1 MKPSAFEY
9 HNPQSVEEA
18 VELLDRYGDEAKII
32 AGGQS
37 LVPMMNFR
45 LARPE
50 ILIDINGIKEL
61 EYIKTE
67 GDELVIGALTRES
80 DIEKSALVI
89 EQFPFLAKAISY
101 IGHSAIR
108 NRGTIGGSLVH
119 ADPSAEL
126 PTALCALN
134 GKLKVV
140 GSSGEKILEPEE
152 FFLTYL
158 TTSLEPSDLL
168 TEVRIPALPE
178 NTGWS
183 FSELSRRSGDF
194 AIVAVG
200 ILLFSEAPGV
210 CREARI
216 AMGGVAPTPVRAQA
230 AEALLAGKK
239 LSEKLIAKAAQQ
251 AAEETDTEP
260 DYHAS
265 AEYRMDMA
273 RVFVKKGLQKAWN
286 MLNGGQ

>member
-9 HNPQSVEEA
+9 FNPQSVQEA
-18 VELLDRYGDEAKII
+18 VKLLERYGDEAKII

-67 GDELVIGALTRES
+67 GDELVIGALTRER
-80 DIEKSALVI
+80 DIEQSPLVV
-89 EQFPFLAKAISY
+89 EKWPFLSKAISF

-119 ADPSAEL
+119 ADPSAEI
-126 PTALCALN
+126 PTSLCALN
-134 GKLKVV
+134 GKVKAI
-140 GSSGEKILEPEE
+140 GPSGEKILEPEE

-168 TEVRIPALPE
+168 IEVRIPALPE
-178 NTGWS
+178 KMGWS
-183 FSELSRRSGDF
+183 FRELSRRSGDF

-200 ILLFSEAPGV
+200 ILLFMETGGV

-216 AMGGVAPTPVRAQA
+216 SMGGVASTPVRAGE
-230 AEALLAGKK
+230 AEALLAGRKIT
-239 LSEKLIAKAAQQ
+239 EKLIAEAAQQ

-273 RVFVKKGLQKAWN
+273 RVFVKRGLQEAWN
-286 MLNGGQ
+286 MVNGGQ